1 MEVVAVS
8 IVNGTW
14 RWRIVD
20 GNGTIVAESDRT
32 FPDIAIALAFGRRR
46 VQELE
51 PPPRRRY
58 RPPRGP
64 LR

>member
-8 IVNGTW
+8 IVNDTS

-20 GNGTIVAESDRT
+20 GDGKMIAESDTT
-32 FPDIAIALAFGRRR
+32 FPDIAVALAFGRRR

-51 PPPRRRY
+51 PPPRGC
-58 RPPRGP
+58 RPTSGP